1 MEVLKIF
8 SSLLQKVKIEQLIL
22 VAFVFLLLLKIL
34 PKNIL
39 GFLGIEN
46 ITNCYREE
54 TGILLLFCLAFL
66 IVFFFFYVIKQIR
79 LHKQLPRTVGINFFK
94 KHCTEDD
101 IRFLIEKY
109 YDSELKKFRTSAHIR
124 IQDGRKAA
132 LECYKVIYQASSV
145 GDAITGFDYNLHPY
159 AIKLLNSYLQKKILV
174 IEKDCFSFKY
184 LKD

>member
-1 MEVLKIF
+1 MESFKII
-8 SSLLQKVKIEQLIL
+8 STLLQKVKIEQLIQI
-22 VAFVFLLLLKIL
+22 VFVFLLLLKIL
-34 PKNIL
+34 PNNIL

-66 IVFFFFYVIKQIR
+66 IVSLFVYVIKQIR
-79 LHKQLPRTVGINFFK
+79 LYKQLPRTVGINFFK

-101 IRFLIEKY
+101 LRFLIEKF
-109 YDSELKKFRTSAHIR
+109 YDPDTNRFRLGAHIR

-132 LECYKVIYQASSV
+132 LECYQVIYRASTV
-145 GDAITGFDYNLHPY
+145 GDAFTGFDYNLQPY
-159 AIKLLNSYLQKKILV
+159 AIKLLNSYIRNKILV
-174 IEKDCFSFKY
+174 IDKDSFSFKY